1 MNNLNEI
8 ISQNLIRLRKEKNFS
23 FDKLAES
30 SGVSKALLC
39 QIERGDSNPTIN
51 TLWKIAVG
59 LQVALG
65 DLLET
70 QDRPIEIVRKKSKA
84 PLIDNEA
91 GLRLWPIFSNSPSP
105 VGLFVAEL
113 DSMHTHAS
121 APHDAHSTE
130 YVFVIEGSLVVTING
145 HSSKLSQGDT
155 LCFQADQ
162 PHYYHNP
169 ASSTAYFQCIFHRK

>member
-8 ISQNLIRLRKEKNFS
+8 ISQNVIRLRKEKNFS

-59 LQVALG
+59 LGVALG

-70 QDRPIEIVRKKSKA
+70 HEYPLEIVRKKSKT

-91 GLRLWPIFSNSPSP
+91 GLRLWPVFSNSFSP
-105 VGLFVAEL
+105 VGIFIAEL
-113 DSMHTHAS
+113 DSMHTHDS
-121 APHDAHSTE
+121 TPHDAYSNE
-130 YVFVIEGSLVVTING
+130 YVFVIEGALIVTING
-145 HSSKLSQGDT
+145 RSSHLSQGDT
-155 LCFQADQ
+155 LFFRADQ
-162 PHYYHNP
+162 PHHYYNP
-169 ASSTAYFQCIFHRK
+169 ASTTTHFQCIYHRK